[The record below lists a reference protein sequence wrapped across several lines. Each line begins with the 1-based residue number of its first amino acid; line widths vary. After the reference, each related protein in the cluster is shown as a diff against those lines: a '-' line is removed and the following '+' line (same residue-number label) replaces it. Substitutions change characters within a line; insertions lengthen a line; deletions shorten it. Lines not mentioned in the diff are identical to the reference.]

1 MLTEDVVFY
10 SIATTILLIYVL
22 YLIWEYSAK
31 DVPLYIKILT
41 FISWTLTFSIVL
53 VLPIDIANSTKQV
66 NETQQLETMGNI
78 KILWRIMYW
87 GNFFLAWLVLPFFQ
101 DYEGSGDFDVRG
113 KIRYSLKKNLTIYG
127 VGTIII
133 VGLAIYLLIKDNFDS
148 THVEGVLIGVSN
160 FFGLLLVVILLGQG
174 LVAIPKLYYREH
186 KEEEVLEQ
194 CYQQA
199 VLLDEQRT
207 EKTYELEDIC
217 RVTLQLLQNEHSDSE
232 FSRYLM
238 IILQKIPQE
247 FQKSIRQTLQKYNA
261 SNIPDKYK
269 PLNLEVLASIH
280 KYIKCLMFD
289 LQRIQTKLN
298 IVNQKALKFERKDLA
313 DDETQFE
320 TKWSK
325 MIYKISIIWNL
336 KLRKYYCVVLAITYA
351 LLSLF
356 ILFCEL
362 ITFVAKTNKELN
374 PYYLLLSSINRYYLT
389 ELILLL
395 PLLYMMFCTYYGL
408 FAMKISG
415 LISFNKHHHTDAPSL
430 MFGSINFARVSFP
443 LCFNFIQIT
452 DILEDQTTSF
462 SETVGNLAE
471 SLFVQSYKTI
481 LPLMLL
487 IMCFFNL
494 FNIGDKLMRT
504 IGLGQYAQQERIQ
517 GMSLEGKKIIEKER
531 ELRKKN
537 NLNDSNS
544 QIVFQELQIM
554 PKNKIQDE
562 EDTSRKN
569 SQNQGIRNFDQI
581 LSI

>member
-101 DYEGSGDFDVRG
+101 DFEGSGDFDVRG
-113 KIRYSLKKNLTIYG
+113 KIKYSLKKNLTIYG
-127 VGTIII
+127 IGTIII

-217 RVTLQLLQNEHSDSE
+217 RTLQLLQNEHSDSE

-298 IVNQKALKFERKDLA
+298 IVNYKALKFERKDLA

-389 ELILLL
+389 ELVLLL

-452 DILEDQTTSF
+452 DILEDQATSF

-531 ELRKKN
+531 ELKKKN

>member
-10 SIATTILLIYVL
+10 SIATTILFIYVV

-41 FISWTLTFSIVL
+41 FISWILTFSIVL
-53 VLPIDIANSTKQV
+53 VLPIDIANSTKQH
-66 NETQQLETMGNI
+66 NEAQQLETMGNI

-101 DYEGSGDFDVRG
+101 DYEGSGDFDIRG

-127 VGTIII
+127 LGTVII
-133 VGLAIYLLIKDNFDS
+133 VGLTIYLLIKDNFDS

-217 RVTLQLLQNEHSDSE
+217 RTLQLLQNEYSDSE

-269 PLNLEVLASIH
+269 PLNLQVLASIH
-280 KYIKCLMFD
+280 KYVKCLMFD

-389 ELILLL
+389 ELVLLL

-452 DILEDQTTSF
+452 DILEDQATSF

-504 IGLGQYAQQERIQ
+504 IGLGQYAQQERIS

-531 ELRKKN
+531 ELKKKN

-554 PKNKIQDE
+554 PKSKIQDE
-562 EDTSRKN
+562 EETSRKN
-569 SQNQGIRNFDQI
+569 SSNQGIRNFDQI